1 MAQASS
7 GFARQGAA
15 FAGQNAVV
23 IGGSMAGLLAA
34 RVLADHF
41 TQVTIVER
49 DALTDS
55 TEPRKGVPQGR
66 HGHGLLYRGREI
78 FEELFPDLFTE
89 LVAKGAH
96 PVDMG
101 TEMAWHHMNF
111 WRTHVSADIIAYS
124 QSRPMLEATVRARV
138 AALPNVRF
146 LSPCDADALLLNAAG
161 THVTGVQ
168 VQHRD
173 GTQTQTT
180 LNADLVVDASGRGS
194 RMPQLLTVLGYP
206 QVEETL
212 VKVNVAYASRVYR
225 LPAHAAPTWKALMIT
240 PDAPKE
246 TRLGIMLPME
256 GDRWI
261 VSLCGWHG
269 DHPPIDEEGFL
280 EWARG
285 LPVPDLYN
293 AIKDAEPLGPAVQH
307 KMPSNQLR
315 HYERMAR
322 FPEGLA
328 VLGDAL
334 CSFNP
339 TYGQGMTA
347 SALDVTVLDA
357 CLRTQAQ
364 KAASGDITGFADR
377 FRKAVPKAIAV
388 PWMMA
393 TGEDFRYPQTE
404 GRRPPG
410 TAFIHWYNTKVQK
423 LTAHD
428 PVALNVFLRVM
439 NLIDAP
445 TAMFAPKIAGRV
457 LRAQFRRKAAA
468 APAVST
474 HTESVPGGST
484 QSASA

>member
-146 LSPCDADALLLNAAG
+146 LSPCDADALLLNVAG

-339 TYGQGMTA
+339 TYGQGMTTG
-347 SALDVTVLDA
+347 ALDALLLDA

-364 KAASGDITGFADR
+364 QAAPGDITGVADR
-377 FRKAVPKAIAV
+377 FRKAVPKLIAT

-393 TGEDFRYPQTE
+393 TGEDFRFPQTT
-404 GRRPPG
+404 GPRPFG
-410 TAFIHWYNTKVQK
+410 IGLMHWYNTQLQL
-423 LTAHD
+423 LTNHD
-428 PVALNVFLRVM
+428 PLVFKTFLRAM
-439 NLIDAP
+439 NMIDPPAV
-445 TAMFAPKIAGRV
+445 MFAPKIVGRV
-457 LRAQFRRKAAA
+457 LLAQFRRSATPAARAAA
-468 APAVST
+468 TPVAT
-474 HTESVPGGST
+474 GSA